1 MRTGIALGF
10 ICLGAILAFAV
21 TGNTSVFNIHTAG
34 WVIMLVGLVGLFLPR
49 RGRAWL
55 GRRVVVR
62 RTRGYPN
69 GPEGPV
75 EEIPVPPYV
84 ARNPGTARI
93 EAGLPARPTL
103 LTEREQ
109 GLDDRSRERRTGLP
123 GPLSTPGEPS
133 SKPSRPS
140 PRRPCL
146 PIPRSSRTCTRT
158 RSDRGEGGGRRNT
171 SRRPPPSP
179 RRS

>member
-34 WVIMLVGLVGLFLPR
+34 WVIMLVGLVGLFLPGR
-49 RGRAWL
+49 NRAWL

-62 RTRGYPN
+62 RTRSYPSDA
-69 GPEGPV
+69 GPV

-103 LTEREQ
+103 MTERQQE
-109 GLDDRSRERRTGLP
+109 LDDPIENAENQAPAATQPTTATPRTAPQTEIIEDLYENP
-123 GPLSTPGEPS
+123 E
-133 SKPSRPS
+133 
-140 PRRPCL
+140 
-146 PIPRSSRTCTRT
+146 
-158 RSDRGEGGGRRNT
+158 
-171 SRRPPPSP
+171 
-179 RRS
+179 

>member
-49 RGRAWL
+49 RNRAWL

-62 RTRGYPN
+62 RTRSYPD
-69 GPEGPV
+69 GAGPV

-103 LTEREQ
+103 MTERQQE
-109 GLDDRSRERRTGLP
+109 LDDPIEDAENQAPAATQPTTATPRTAPQTEIIEDLYENP
-123 GPLSTPGEPS
+123 E
-133 SKPSRPS
+133 
-140 PRRPCL
+140 
-146 PIPRSSRTCTRT
+146 
-158 RSDRGEGGGRRNT
+158 
-171 SRRPPPSP
+171 
-179 RRS
+179 

>member
-49 RGRAWL
+49 RNRAWL

-62 RTRGYPN
+62 RTRSYPSDA
-69 GPEGPV
+69 GQV

-103 LTEREQ
+103 QTERQQ
-109 GLDDRSRERRTGLP
+109 GLDDPIEDAENQAPVAAQPTAAPPRTA
-123 GPLSTPGEPS
+123 
-133 SKPSRPS
+133 
-140 PRRPCL
+140 PRTEVIEDLYENP
-146 PIPRSSRTCTRT
+146 
-158 RSDRGEGGGRRNT
+158 E
-171 SRRPPPSP
+171 
-179 RRS
+179 

>member
-49 RGRAWL
+49 RNRAWL

-62 RTRGYPN
+62 RTRSYPSDA
-69 GPEGPV
+69 GPV
-75 EEIPVPPYV
+75 EEIP
-84 ARNPGTARI
+84 RTARI

-103 LTEREQ
+103 MTERQQE
-109 GLDDRSRERRTGLP
+109 LDDPIEDAENQAPAATQRTTV
-123 GPLSTPGEPS
+123 TPRTAPQTEIIEDLYEP
-133 SKPSRPS
+133 
-140 PRRPCL
+140 
-146 PIPRSSRTCTRT
+146 
-158 RSDRGEGGGRRNT
+158 E
-171 SRRPPPSP
+171 
-179 RRS
+179 

>member
-49 RGRAWL
+49 RNRAWL

-62 RTRGYPN
+62 RTRSYPSDA
-69 GPEGPV
+69 GAV

-103 LTEREQ
+103 MTERQQE
-109 GLDDRSRERRTGLP
+109 LDDPIEDAENQAPAATQPTTATPRTAPQTEIIEDLYENP
-123 GPLSTPGEPS
+123 E
-133 SKPSRPS
+133 
-140 PRRPCL
+140 
-146 PIPRSSRTCTRT
+146 
-158 RSDRGEGGGRRNT
+158 
-171 SRRPPPSP
+171 
-179 RRS
+179 

>member
-21 TGNTSVFNIHTAG
+21 TANTSVFNIHTAG

-49 RGRAWL
+49 RNRAWL

-109 GLDDRSRERRTGLP
+109 GLDDPIEGAENRATGAP
-123 GPLSTPGEPS
+123 QH
-133 SKPSRPS
+133 
-140 PRRPCL
+140 PRR
-146 PIPRSSRTCTRT
+146 IADQAQRTAPPQTVPP
-158 RSDRGEGGGRRNT
+158 NT
-171 SRRPPPSP
+171 EIVEDLYENPE
-179 RRS
+179 

>member
-1 MRTGIALGF
+1 MKTGIALGF
-10 ICLGAILAFAV
+10 ICIGAILAFAV

-49 RGRAWL
+49 RNRAWL

-69 GPEGPV
+69 GPDGPV

-109 GLDDRSRERRTGLP
+109 GLDDPIEEAENRATGAP
-123 GPLSTPGEPS
+123 QH
-133 SKPSRPS
+133 
-140 PRRPCL
+140 PRR
-146 PIPRSSRTCTRT
+146 IARQ
-158 RSDRGEGGGRRNT
+158 GESQQT
-171 SRRPPPSP
+171 APPQTVPP
-179 RRS
+179 QTEIVEDLYENPE